1 MLLKKLML
9 GVAAAVVAFT
19 PIAFETAKAADE
31 AFIPLLTYRKGA
43 FSVGGIP
50 IANGFTDYLKMVNAR
65 DGGVEG
71 VKLTWEECE
80 TEYSTDKG
88 VECYNRHKDRGL
100 VFNPNSTGIT
110 YAILE
115 QAAQDG
121 VSVFSMGYG
130 RADAA
135 DGRVFKWA
143 FNFPTSYWSQATAWV
158 KYIASIEGGTD
169 KLKGKSFGYLYLD
182 SAYGREPI
190 PTLELLGERYGYTLT
205 TYAVPFASGGD
216 QSATWLKIESNEHD
230 WMMMSGWGIL
240 NQTAVKEAAEIGYPM
255 DRFIG
260 NWWSGSEA
268 DVLPSGAAAK
278 GYLSGT
284 FTAPG
289 SGFPV
294 HADILKHVFNGDE
307 AAAKKNQWGE
317 VLYNRGMVNAAYVVE
332 AIRGSLKKFGGA
344 PNAENVRWGLENLD
358 LDDADLARMGFT
370 GLIAPVKVTCADHE
384 GGGGALFMQQWDG
397 EKWVV
402 VTDAIPV
409 MHDVTRPMAE
419 ESALAYAKEKGI
431 EPRDCS

>member
-19 PIAFETAKAADE
+19 PIAFENAKAADE
-31 AFIPLLTYRKGA
+31 AFIPLLTYRKGNY
-43 FSVGGIP
+43 SVGGIP
-50 IANGFTDYLKMVNAR
+50 LANGFVDYLKMVNAR

-71 VKLTWEECE
+71 ATLAWEECE

-88 VECYNRHKDRGL
+88 VECFNRHKKRGL

-121 VSVFSMGYG
+121 VSVLSMGYG

-135 DGRVFKWA
+135 DGTVFKWA

-158 KYIASIEGGTD
+158 KYVGSIEGGMEG
-169 KLKGKSFGYLYLD
+169 LKGKSLGYIFLD

-190 PTLELLGERYGYTLT
+190 PVLEELAEKYGYELT
-205 TYAVPFASGGD
+205 TYSVPGASMGD

-230 WMMMSGWGIL
+230 WMIMTGWGL
-240 NQTAVKEAAEIGYPM
+240 MNQTAIKEAAEIGFPM
-255 DRFIG
+255 DHFIG

-289 SGFPV
+289 TGYKV
-294 HADILKHVFNGDE
+294 HADVVKHVYNGDE
-307 AAAKKNQWGE
+307 AAAKKNKWGE
-317 VLYNRGMVNAAYVVE
+317 VLYNRGLANAAYVVE
-332 AIRGSLKKFGGA
+332 AIRASLKKFGGA
-344 PNAENVRWGLENLD
+344 PNAENVRWGFENLD
-358 LDDADLARMGFT
+358 LDDADLEALGFT
-370 GLIAPVKVTCADHE
+370 GLISPVKVTCADHE

-409 MHDVTRPMAE
+409 MHDVSRPKAE
-419 ESALAYAKEKGI
+419 ASAAAYAKENGI
-431 EPRDCS
+431 TPRDCS